1 LKLSKPEE
9 TNQSLRNMPPKRMH
23 NSNNSGESGDSAGA
37 SRKSASAGRSNRSS
51 SANSEGNSNTNPNN
65 SDGNSGSRKN
75 TRASG
80 NLQQQDYG
88 SIGVPKTKKRKTN
101 KPARKNL
108 VGPTY
113 DEIDAAYV
121 TTEHYRN
128 YPRVEGQVHIPLDKD
143 GQPAVITN
151 PLIDMTW
158 KQAVRYHNDW
168 YNMAVT
174 KLSAKNNSF
183 QLNKEE
189 KKQLIRYDSGT
200 DEDENL
206 GKYPIP
212 DVH

>member
-1 LKLSKPEE
+1 MKLSKPEE

-65 SDGNSGSRKN
+65 SDGNSGSRNK

-88 SIGVPKTKKRKTN
+88 GIGVPKPKKRKTN
-101 KPARKNL
+101 KTTSKNL
-108 VGPTY
+108 VGLTY
-113 DEIDAAYV
+113 DEIADAYV

-128 YPRVEGQVHIPLDKD
+128 YPRVEGQVHQALDVH
-143 GQPAVITN
+143 GQPAVISN
-151 PLIDMTW
+151 PLLDITW

-168 YNMAVT
+168 YNMAVA
-174 KLSAKNNSF
+174 KLSAKKNCF

-189 KKQLIRYDSGT
+189 KKQLIRYDS
-200 DEDENL
+200 
-206 GKYPIP
+206 
-212 DVH
+212 